1 MKDDKVNDELES
13 LRSQLRELE
22 FRREAQAR
30 SEAPAES
37 ADHGAET
44 INDTV
49 DDTLNADD
57 LPEWLRELEQ
67 LDPDELLSQ
76 LREGALNWLQEFDE
90 DLKDTR
96 PSTLLVI
103 FGLGVLV
110 GKLTA

>member
-1 MKDDKVNDELES
+1 MKLSDFDFDLPEDLIATRPVAP
-13 LRSQLRELE
+13 RSS
-22 FRREAQAR
+22 AR
-30 SEAPAES
+30 MLVANGDVLHDQTA
-37 ADHGAET
+37 
-44 INDTV
+44 I
-49 DDTLNADD
+49 D
-57 LPEWLRELEQ
+57 LPEWLRELEH